1 MSFGWQQQQQPG
13 QHQQM
18 QQQQNFHLHSQKPTF
33 SEPFAPV
40 QQQQQNNQHPQ
51 QNNMNTATSAMPP
64 NAMPGLNHSASFNGI
79 PSAFSNGGQDQ
90 SNNVDLNSI
99 LSNYHPKMISTQ
111 LQQHMPFSQHQQDQM
126 HQQMDSASA
135 AAAVAAY
142 GHLGMQQGQNSANMG
157 GGFNANPSNAM
168 QMNQQIQQN
177 GSMQVQM
184 PRAMSGAAWNAMQ
197 NQQSFPTPSQLHAQ
211 MMNDTR
217 GGSAVRATGGYEGDA
232 SGTSSTQTP
241 GASSGDD
248 VNAGGKKRS
257 NTISHEP
264 KEGSLAALANSGY
277 GVGGTST
284 SEAFANE
291 SGPGGLYRGG
301 SSLKAPPQ
309 RPSLRHRRSHSGSQA
324 VSSNSVSW
332 ASETTTQGGKRLSGP
347 NLSFNTNTS
356 PISSYAP
363 NLHGHAASHPPGL
376 GGQVL
381 RGADIGTGGN
391 NAATDF
397 TKRKGW
403 HNRIVDELLDFV
415 HVLDEN
421 GKVVHAASSVGTLTG
436 WKLEELRGRM
446 ITDFIHKDDAKAFMD
461 EFQSCLKERKEMTM
475 YYRFRK
481 KPQTAEDK
489 RRVRDQRLASNVG
502 PSNSGSASEGDSS
515 SNQESVN
522 KSMTTF
528 ADGMTEARAENDDE
542 DESELRD
549 DREARYV
556 VFEVTGHPYFS
567 DDQEDGFGQ
576 VTDGLEP
583 TSPMMNSNA
592 NSTQTSPISKKITI
606 NESDNSVKKEDEDE
620 TNNRIQCFFLTG
632 RVYPTKN
639 IGMLDSFLELK
650 LENERLRLLLG
661 ELSVNDGT
669 IPLPADGSS
678 DGRRSLD
685 EGAYPIDYPVDL
697 ESNKTASTGHGGFGQ
712 TGNGSMEDLS
722 ATRRASLTSPRMNAS
737 APTSPQQLQME
748 RSITSNTIGASTN
761 AGEESDEAESPLLD
775 GTDESKRKKKKPKQE
790 EGDYVCTDCGRVDSP
805 EWRKGP
811 LGPKTLCNACGL
823 RWAKKIKRSGGDPNA
838 VSKAGAAAKAQSA
851 GKVLGSNSIPSLP
864 SNLGQNHSFASA
876 SGEMQRPPMTSSQ
889 SSSAAMFAS
898 MHQPPHPGIPHS
910 ASSFDTSFSSMQ
922 AAMYSASPTQMNF
935 GPHTGPIPGHMDH
948 PGAMPPL
955 MHHNSSFMS
964 QSPAAPQMGNQMSQ
978 QQQQQQQQQQI
989 QYGQNQAGLPPN
1001 HMMY

>member
-1 MSFGWQQQQQPG
+1 MSFGWQQQQPG
-13 QHQQM
+13 QNQQS
-18 QQQQNFHLHSQKPTF
+18 QQQNFNVNSQKPTF

-40 QQQQQNNQHPQ
+40 QQQQGNQHPQ
-51 QNNMNTATSAMPP
+51 NSMNRATGSMHP
-64 NAMPGLNHSASFNGI
+64 NAMPGLPHAASFNGI

-90 SNNVDLNSI
+90 SNNVDLNNI
-99 LSNYHPKMISTQ
+99 LSNYQPKMISTQ

-126 HQQMDSASA
+126 QQQLDSASA

-142 GHLGMQQGQNSANMG
+142 GHLGMQQGQSSGNVG
-157 GGFNANPSNAM
+157 GGFNANSSNAM
-168 QMNQQIQQN
+168 QMSQQLMQN
-177 GSMQVQM
+177 GPMQGSINQI
-184 PRAMSGAAWNAMQ
+184 PTAMSGAAWNAMQ
-197 NQQSFPTPSQLHAQ
+197 NQQNYPTPSQLHSQ
-211 MMNDTR
+211 MMNETR
-217 GGSAVRATGGYEGDA
+217 AGSNLRGTGGYEGDA
-232 SGTSSTQTP
+232 SNTSSTQTP

-248 VNAGGKKRS
+248 ANGGGKKRS

-264 KEGSLAALANSGY
+264 RDPSLIALANSAY
-277 GVGGTST
+277 GGGGAAS
-284 SEAFANE
+284 SEAFGNE
-291 SGPGGLYRGG
+291 TGPGGLYRGN
-301 SSLKAPPQ
+301 SLKAPPQ

-324 VSSNSVSW
+324 ISSNSVSW
-332 ASETTTQGGKRLSGP
+332 ASETPAQGGKRLSGP
-347 NLSFNTNTS
+347 NLSYNTGTS

-363 NLHGHAASHPPGL
+363 TLHGHSASHPPGL
-376 GGQVL
+376 GGHVL
-381 RGADIGTGGN
+381 RGADISSGGN

-403 HNRIVDELLDFV
+403 HNRIVDEILDFV

-461 EFQSCLKERKEMTM
+461 EFRSCFEERKEMTM

-489 RRVRDQRLASNVG
+489 QRVRDQRLASNVG
-502 PSNSGSASEGDSS
+502 PSNSGSTSEGDSS
-515 SNQESVN
+515 SNQESGK
-522 KSMTTF
+522 KSMTSF
-528 ADGMTEARAENDDE
+528 ANGMTEARAENDDE
-542 DESELRD
+542 DEAELHD
-549 DREARYV
+549 DREAKYV

-567 DDQEDGFGQ
+567 DDQEDGFEHL
-576 VTDGLEP
+576 TDGLEL
-583 TSPMMNSNA
+583 TSPLIKSNV
-592 NSTQTSPISKKITI
+592 NSTQTSPISKKIAI
-606 NESDNSVKKEDEDE
+606 NEIDNPVKKEDEDE
-620 TNNRIQCFFLTG
+620 TNNGVQCFFLTG

-669 IPLPADGSS
+669 MPLPADGSS

-685 EGAYPIDYPVDL
+685 EGGYPLDYPVDL
-697 ESNKTASTGHGGFGQ
+697 ESNKTGSTGHGGFGQ

-722 ATRRASLTSPRMNAS
+722 STRRASLTSPRIDAS

-748 RSITSNTIGASTN
+748 RSMTSNTIGASTN

-775 GTDESKRKKKKPKQE
+775 GTEDPKRKKKKPKQE

-851 GKVLGSNSIPSLP
+851 GKVLGSSSIPSIP
-864 SNLGQNHSFASA
+864 SNLGQNHSFGSA
-876 SGEMQRPPMTSSQ
+876 SGEMQRPPMTPSQ
-889 SSSAAMFAS
+889 SSSAAMFAN
-898 MHQPPHPGIPHS
+898 MHQPQHPGIPHS

-922 AAMYSASPTQMNF
+922 AAMYSASPTHMSF
-935 GPHTGPIPGHMDH
+935 GPHPGPIPGHIDH

-955 MHHNSSFMS
+955 MHHNSSFIS
-964 QSPAAPQMGNQMSQ
+964 QSPAAPQMNNQMP

-989 QYGQNQAGLPPN
+989 PYGQNQAGLPPN

>member
-1 MSFGWQQQQQPG
+1 MS
-13 QHQQM
+13 
-18 QQQQNFHLHSQKPTF
+18 
-33 SEPFAPV
+33 
-40 QQQQQNNQHPQ
+40 
-51 QNNMNTATSAMPP
+51 
-64 NAMPGLNHSASFNGI
+64 NAMPGMSHSASFSGI
-79 PSAFSNGGQDQ
+79 PNAFGSSNQDQ
-90 SNNVDLNSI
+90 SNNVDLNNI
-99 LSNYHPKMISTQ
+99 LSNYNPKMISTQ
-111 LQQHMPFSQHQQDQM
+111 LQQHHPFSQHQQDQM
-126 HQQMDSASA
+126 QQQRMDSASAA

-142 GHLGMQQGQNSANMG
+142 GHLGMQQGQNSGNIG
-157 GGFNANPSNAM
+157 TFNAGPSNVM
-168 QMNQQIQQN
+168 SMNQQQIQQQN
-177 GSMQVQM
+177 GSMQGSIGQI
-184 PRAMSGAAWNAMQ
+184 PRAMSGATWTAMQ
-197 NQQSFPTPSQLHAQ
+197 NQQNYPTLSQLHTQ
-211 MMNDTR
+211 MMSGTKGVSGAR
-217 GGSAVRATGGYEGDA
+217 GAGGYEGDA
-232 SGTSSTQTP
+232 SNTSSTQTP

-248 VNAGGKKRS
+248 GNGGGKKRS
-257 NTISHEP
+257 NTISHAP
-264 KEGSLAALANSGY
+264 NDPSITALANSGY
-277 GVGGTST
+277 V
-284 SEAFANE
+284 
-291 SGPGGLYRGG
+291 GG
-301 SSLKAPPQ
+301 SSTSSEAYANDNGQNESFNRGRDTLKAPPQ

-324 VSSNSVSW
+324 ISSNSVSW
-332 ASETTTQGGKRLSGP
+332 ASETTQGGKRLSGP
-347 NLSFNTNTS
+347 NLTFNTITS
-356 PISSYAP
+356 PVAPYAP

-381 RGADIGTGGN
+381 RGVDVGTGGN

-461 EFQSCLKERKEMTM
+461 EFKSCLQERKEMTM

-489 RRVRDQRLASNVG
+489 KRVREQRIASNVG
-502 PSNSGSASEGDSS
+502 LSTSGSASEGDSS
-515 SNQESVN
+515 SNQDSVK
-522 KSMTTF
+522 KSMTAF
-528 ADGMTEARAENDDE
+528 ADGMTEARADNNDD
-542 DESELRD
+542 DEEAEFRD
-549 DREARYV
+549 DRIEKYV

-567 DDQEDGFGQ
+567 DEQEDVALEQSVGGK
-576 VTDGLEP
+576 TLDGLEP
-583 TSPMMNSNA
+583 TSPLMRSNV
-592 NSTQTSPISKKITI
+592 NSTQTSPIGKKMNV
-606 NESDNSVKKEDEDE
+606 NESSISVKKEEDDQ
-620 TNNRIQCFFLTG
+620 TNNRIQCFFLSG

-669 IPLPADGSS
+669 MPLPADGSS

-685 EGAYPIDYPVDL
+685 EVAYPIDYPIDL
-697 ESNKTASTGHGGFGQ
+697 ESNKTGSTGHGGMGH

-722 ATRRASLTSPRMNAS
+722 ATRRGSLTSPRTNAS
-737 APTSPQQLQME
+737 APTSPQQMQME
-748 RSITSNTIGASTN
+748 RSMTSNTIGGASTA

-775 GTDESKRKKKKPKQE
+775 GTDDPKRKKKKPKQE

-838 VSKAGAAAKAQSA
+838 VSKAGAAAKAQAA

-864 SNLGQNHSFASA
+864 SNLGQRQNYVNA
-876 SGEMQRPPMTSSQ
+876 SGPMERPQMTSSQ

-898 MHQPPHPGIPHS
+898 MHQPQHPPLPHS

-922 AAMYSASPTQMNF
+922 AAMYSASPTQIAF
-935 GPHTGPIPGHMDH
+935 GPHPGPPPGHMDH
-948 PGAMPPL
+948 PGSMPPL
-955 MHHNSSFMS
+955 MHHNSSFIS
-964 QSPAAPQMGNQMSQ
+964 QSPVAPQMSNQIPS

-989 QYGQNQAGLPPN
+989 QFGQGQTGLPPN